1 MLLTAH
7 YVMRLLVPSARE
19 ATIHP
24 FAHQGLANCRSAAD
38 RCRPV
43 TRRSLLAHRKPLYP
57 PLKPQWTGAC
67 LRPGGGSLTG
77 QRPSPLGLT
86 PCCAVLRRARV
97 SFNPRKQP
105 APPKGVTPS
114 A

>member
-1 MLLTAH
+1 MHAGVESSFCMLLTAH

-43 TRRSLLAHRKPLYP
+43 TS
-57 PLKPQWTGAC
+57 LKPVG
-67 LRPGGGSLTG
+67 
-77 QRPSPLGLT
+77 T
-86 PCCAVLRRARV
+86 P
-97 SFNPRKQP
+97 
-105 APPKGVTPS
+105 
-114 A
+114 